1 MYPDL
6 KFMNSSTDDI
16 TFTPLENIEI
26 NNGFFIP
33 EEFIEEFRTSSIS
46 TNPLKF
52 DFRETLINSNI
63 ENKEEE
69 LKDLMELYESDLDI
83 LRDNLKSYNSS
94 PSEFSFEN
102 LITTPLTS
110 DILRELDLDINEE
123 ILELN
128 RDFEETYA
136 LESRYPNKC
145 NPNIIFNNI
154 SNSNPRLM
162 NILRAY
168 NIPFPVS
175 KQIIM
180 QVINA
185 TINHCSNNSSNNW
198 FPKPGQNFPNFSG
211 PNYGPKEMGDLND
224 V

>member
-6 KFMNSSTDDI
+6 KFMNSSNDDI
-16 TFTPLENIEI
+16 AFAPLENIEI

-52 DFRETLINSNI
+52 DFRETLINANI

-69 LKDLMELYESDLDI
+69 LKDLIALYESDPEV
-83 LRDNLKSYNSS
+83 LRGDLKSYNDA

-102 LITTPLTS
+102 LITTPLSS
-110 DILRELDLDINEE
+110 DILRELDLDVDEE
-123 ILELN
+123 VLELN
-128 RDFEETYA
+128 KDFEEGYA

-154 SNSNPRLM
+154 LNSNPRIM
-162 NILRAY
+162 NIFQAY
-168 NIPFPVS
+168 RVPFPVS

-185 TINHCSNNSSNNW
+185 TIRQCSNNNPNNSNNW
-198 FPKPGQNFPNFSG
+198 FPKPGQNIPNF
-211 PNYGPKEMGDLND
+211 YGAKEMGDLND